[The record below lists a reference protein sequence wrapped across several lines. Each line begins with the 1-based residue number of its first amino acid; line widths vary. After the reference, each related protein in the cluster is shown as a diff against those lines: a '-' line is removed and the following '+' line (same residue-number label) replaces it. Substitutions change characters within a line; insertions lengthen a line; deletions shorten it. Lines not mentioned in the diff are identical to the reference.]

1 MTYQAP
7 INLISYLLHTVC
19 DFDALA
25 NTDKYKEISPDL
37 AGDILSAA
45 NAYAS
50 EVLAPINRDG
60 DLHGAK
66 LQDGKVIA
74 ASGFK
79 AAYEEFIT
87 GGWQGISADEE
98 IGGMGLPHYL
108 SIGVSEM
115 FYAANMAF
123 GLCPMLTASAINAI
137 HSHASD
143 NLKEQYL
150 PKMITG
156 EWSGAMNLT
165 EPQAGSDLGALKCK
179 AKPNEDGSYAI
190 SGQKIFITWGDHN
203 LTDNIIH
210 LVLARLP
217 DAPAGSRGISLFL
230 VPKILSDGMANK
242 VTAIGLEHKMGI
254 HASPTC
260 VMEFDGAKGWLVG
273 QENKGLA
280 CMFTMMN
287 EARLYVGVQ
296 GVAIGE
302 RAYQQALAYANERVQ
317 GRVLDAKP
325 DTPIIGHAD
334 IRRMLLDMKS
344 GLAGARAINMATAY
358 ATDMSHSAGD
368 ENLRKKYAIRAALL
382 TPIAK
387 SYGSDMGVYATS
399 LGVQIHGG
407 MGYIEETGAAQHYRD
422 ARIAPIY
429 EGTNGIQALDLVFR
443 KLKRDAGAGMK
454 DLIAELEGVLDD
466 VEQMNERIDQ
476 NGRKL
481 DFGCKQKHLSAGI
494 ESLKMTTDLILTMN
508 DKDAHA
514 ASVPYLNLC
523 AEVISGALLIK
534 SAVSGYKKNMRQ
546 AQAMQ
551 KLVWHHSLRYLSKAP
566 AWSEQIKYGAAPV
579 FSYPQDRLLDL

>member
-66 LQDGKVIA
+66 LQDGKVVA
-74 ASGFK
+74 APGFK

-150 PKMITG
+150 PKMVTG

-534 SAVSGYKKNMRQ
+534 SVVSGYKKNMRQ